1 MLQSIWVEK
10 VLLNVMFENKTEG
23 LTQQFCQNI
32 MILLQASPT
41 RVSLLW
47 WAPLQKGELR
57 SCRKMSTWDLQKYE
71 LVRE

>member
-32 MILLQASPT
+32 MILL
-41 RVSLLW
+41 
-47 WAPLQKGELR
+47 
-57 SCRKMSTWDLQKYE
+57 
-71 LVRE
+71 